1 MKAMVLAAL
10 AAASSFVVAPVSAE
24 WLDREEAIMGTRV
37 AVEAW
42 HEDAAIAEAAIAAV
56 IAEMHRVDRLMSH
69 YKPDSELS
77 QINARASAGPVKVA
91 PELSALITR
100 ALAFSELTDGAFD
113 ITYASVGYLYDYRAR
128 ERPSDAELAARLP
141 AVDWRHVVVDPAA
154 STVRFTQEG
163 VRIDLG
169 GIAKGYAV
177 DRGIEIL
184 ADRGIRHGTVTA
196 GGDTRILGDRI
207 GRPWVVGIRH
217 PDDRQRVIARIPLE
231 DAALSTSGD
240 YERYFDEDGRSLP
253 PHHQSQDRPQ
263 RWRASQRDHHRARCH
278 HDRRPLHRSVRAGS
292 RARARAHRAARR
304 RGRRAGDPRREGAVF
319 VGARAALGARR
330 WRRQRGGRP
339 RVHGC
344 RLRQN
349 QPEKNSCTTLALK
362 SYSGSEPGGTPV
374 TRRSRKSS

>member
-1 MKAMVLAAL
+1 MKALVLATL

-24 WLDREEAIMGTRV
+24 WRDREEAIMGTRV

-42 HEDAAIAEAAIAAV
+42 HEDAAVAEAAIAAV

-69 YKPDSELS
+69 YKPESELS
-77 QINARASAGPVKVA
+77 QVNARASAGPVTVA
-91 PELSALITR
+91 PELAALITR
-100 ALAFSELTDGAFD
+100 ALAFSALTDGAFD

-141 AVDWRHVVVDPAA
+141 AVNWRHVVVDPAA

-177 DRGIEIL
+177 DRGIAIL

-240 YERYFDEDGRSLP
+240 YERYFDEAGQRY
-253 PHHQSQDRPQ
+253 HHIINPRTGHS
-263 RWRASQRDHHRARCH
+263 AAE
-278 HDRRPLHRSVRAGS
+278 LRSVTIIGPDATTTDGLS
-292 RARARAHRAARR
+292 T
-304 RGRRAGDPRREGAVF
+304 GVF
-319 VGARAALGARR
+319 VLGAE
-330 WRRQRGGRP
+330 RG
-339 RVHGC
+339 
-344 RLRQN
+344 
-349 QPEKNSCTTLALK
+349 LALIERL
-362 SYSGSEPGGTPV
+362 GDVDAVLV
-374 TRRSRKSS
+374 TRDGKVLYSSGLAPP